1 MNSTVGQSGK
11 KTFAKLPLTLM
22 FFTCFIVVRLLVRSL
37 VGSECRLIH
46 CLASPF

>member
-1 MNSTVGQSGK
+1 MNSTVRQSGK
-11 KTFAKLPLTLM
+11 KTFAKLPLI